1 MKEIL
6 ILCLTRFG
14 DLIQATPLI
23 RVLRAAHPGAR
34 ITLAAQTG
42 FGGILPMMPGVDR
55 TFIFDQSQAARLI
68 SDADDPLTAYRHMDE
83 FMQLLEADH
92 YDLVVNLTCSKLSAY
107 ICSLLDAD
115 YVSGITA
122 QDNGQRVIQGEWG
135 LYLFS
140 LLYGDSRRLS
150 RINLV
155 DIFTRM
161 GGVSPDGQGVGL
173 EETASA
179 QAFADQF
186 VRSETDT
193 TRELVGIQLGASES
207 ARCWPLESFARLS
220 DQLQETGRYQ
230 TILFGSPKEKE
241 LAEAAVAMMQIPP
254 VNAVGR
260 TSIEELLSLVK
271 RCRLLVSN
279 DTGTMH
285 FAAAAGTPALM
296 LCLGPAFFQCTG
308 PYSAGNLALQ
318 PALHCAPCRYNL
330 NCLDPVCREELT
342 VQSVLAA
349 SLIVLEGGP
358 IAPADFTGV
367 KVYRSAFGEDGFLYW
382 QGFMNT
388 LRDEELLPQ
397 RFAAMW
403 KACLDRKPPV
413 ADHQGL
419 EHPFSELWMLLDKG
433 EGITAELVRI
443 ALQSPLPME
452 KVAILG
458 EREAEVEAELK
469 LLCSRCPETSPILD
483 YLTMLRENITVE
495 GLHGIASE
503 TMQLYRTGKQLLAA
517 L

>member
-23 RVLRAAHPGAR
+23 RALRAAHPEAR
-34 ITLAAQTG
+34 ISLAAQTG
-42 FGGILPMMPGVDR
+42 FAGILPMIPDVDR
-55 TFIFDQSQAARLI
+55 TFVFDQSEAARLI
-68 SDADDPLTAYRHMDE
+68 SMADDPLTAYRHMDS
-83 FMQLLEADH
+83 FMQQLEANH

-115 YVSGITA
+115 VISGITA
-122 QDNGQRVIQGEWG
+122 RDDGQRVIQGEWG

-155 DIFTRM
+155 DIFTSM
-161 GGVSPDGQGVGL
+161 GGVAPDGKPVQL
-173 EETASA
+173 SETAKA
-179 QAFADQF
+179 HAFADQF
-186 VRSETDT
+186 VTTETDT
-193 TRELVGIQLGASES
+193 SRELVGIQLGASES
-207 ARCWPLESFARLS
+207 ARCWPLESFAQLS

-241 LAEAAVAMMQIPP
+241 LAEAAISLMKIPP

-330 NCLDPVCREELT
+330 NCLDPICRNELT
-342 VQSVLAA
+342 VKSVLAA
-349 SLIVLEGGP
+349 SLIVLDGGP
-358 IAPADFTGV
+358 IAPADFRGV
-367 KVYRSAFGEDGFLYW
+367 KVYRSAFGDDGFLSW
-382 QGFMNT
+382 HGFMNT
-388 LRDEELLPQ
+388 TRDEELIPQ

-403 KACLDRKPPV
+403 KNCLGQKPLIG
-413 ADHQGL
+413 DHQGL
-419 EHPFSELWMLLDKG
+419 SHPFSDLWMLLDKG
-433 EGITAELVRI
+433 EDITAELVRI
-443 ALQSPLPME
+443 ALQAPLPME
-452 KVAILG
+452 KVALLG

-469 LLCSRCPETSPILD
+469 LLASRCPETSPILD
-483 YLTMLRENITVE
+483 FLTMVRENIAAE